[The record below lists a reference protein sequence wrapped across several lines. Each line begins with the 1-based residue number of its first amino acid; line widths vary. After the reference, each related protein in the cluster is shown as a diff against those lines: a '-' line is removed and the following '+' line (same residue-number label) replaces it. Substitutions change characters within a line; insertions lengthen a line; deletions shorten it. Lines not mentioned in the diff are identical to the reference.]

1 MGLEKSDKMNV
12 VVLIPCYN
20 EEKTIGKVVRDFK
33 SELPD
38 AEIVVFDNNSSDGS
52 AKIAM
57 EQGARVVKV
66 KRQGKGYVVRKM
78 FETVNADIYVLVD
91 GDDTYVAKDVHKLIK
106 PVEDDHADMAIGR
119 RILSSG
125 SAMKSINRIGNEI
138 FSNLMSFCFL
148 KNVKDVLSGYR
159 VINSHVAKN
168 IPLIR
173 HEFQVEM
180 EMTVQCLYRGYRV
193 AEVPVGYKE
202 RPNGSF
208 SKLHPIQDG
217 GLIMLTLLA
226 LIRDLRPLEF
236 FGFISVILMILVFSY
251 GLFVYFS
258 QRMATLLDTVI
269 IISVAIIAW
278 LFMSMGLFLH
288 TINRRFIELVTLLKK
303 NNAEDD

>member
-1 MGLEKSDKMNV
+1 MGLEKPDRTKT
-12 VVLIPCYN
+12 VVLIPCCN
-20 EEKTIGKVVRDFK
+20 EEKTIGKVVLDFK

-38 AEIVVFDNNSSDGS
+38 AQIVVFDNNSIDGS
-52 AKIAM
+52 AVIAR
-57 EQGARVVKV
+57 ERGAIVIGV

-91 GDDTYVAKDVHKLIK
+91 ADDTYSAADVHKLIK
-106 PVEDDHADMAIGR
+106 PVLDDQADMVIGR
-119 RILSSG
+119 RVIASG
-125 SAMKSINRIGNEI
+125 SAMKSINRIGNKI

-159 VINSHVAKN
+159 VVNRNVAKN

-180 EMTVQCLYRGYRV
+180 EMTVQCLYRGYRIAEMPV
-193 AEVPVGYKE
+193 AYKE

-236 FGFISVILMILVFSY
+236 FGFISVMLMVLVLSY
-251 GLFVYFS
+251 GLFVYFL

-269 IISVAIIAW
+269 IISLAIIAW

-303 NNAEDD
+303 NNDEDE